1 MRKARFTEHQIIAV
15 LKSVE
20 AGRTVK
26 DVCREA
32 GISEASYYNWK
43 AKFGGMEASDIKKMK
58 DLEDENRRLKQ
69 MFADLSLEC
78 RALKDVIEKK
88 PLKPAIKRELVSY
101 LTAQF
106 AMSLRQAC
114 RILSL
119 SRTIFRYQP
128 DTQRDEPVIMAL
140 TVAAERYPRY
150 GYKRFFQVLRR
161 QGNAWNHK
169 RVHRIYF
176 LLKLNFRRKGKQH
189 LPVRNPAPLAT
200 PEAMNQSWSID
211 FMHDALVCGR
221 CFRTFNVVDDFN
233 RKALAIEIDLNIP
246 AQRVVRVLDRI
257 VANRGYPLKMRMDNA
272 PELVS
277 LTLAQWA
284 EEHGV
289 MLEFIRP
296 GKPTHNA
303 FIEQFNRTYRT
314 EILDFYLLRT
324 LNEAREITERWLVEY
339 NGERPHESLN
349 NLTPEEYRLM
359 AETPEISKSAWN
371 QKRGVTLV

>member
-32 GISEASYYNWK
+32 GISEASHYNWK

-119 SRTIFRYQP
+119 SRTVFCYQP
-128 DTQRDEPVIMAL
+128 DTRRDEPVIMAL
-140 TVAAERYPRY
+140 SVAAERYPRY
-150 GYKRFFQVLRR
+150 GFKKLFQVLRR
-161 QGNAWNHK
+161 KGNSWNHK
-169 RVHRIYF
+169 RVHRIYC
-176 LLKLNFRRKGKQH
+176 LLKLNFRRKGKQR

-221 CFRTFNVVDDFN
+221 RFRIFDVVDDFN
-233 RKALAIEIDLNIP
+233 REALAIEIDLNIP

-257 VANRGYPLKMRMDNA
+257 VANRGYPLKMRMDNG

-289 MLEFIRP
+289 MLEFISP
-296 GKPTHNA
+296 GKPTQNA
-303 FIEQFNRTYRT
+303 FIERFNRTYRT
-314 EILDFYLLRT
+314 EILDFYLFRT
-324 LNEAREITERWLVEY
+324 LNEAREITERWLAEY

-349 NLTPEEYRLM
+349 NLTPEEYLLM

-371 QKRGVTLV
+371 

>member
-1 MRKARFTEHQIIAV
+1 MEEIAIRKARFTEHQIIAV

-78 RALKDVIEKK
+78 RALKDVIGKK
-88 PLKPAIKRELVSY
+88 ALKPAIKRELVSY

-119 SRTIFRYQP
+119 SRTVFRYQP

-150 GYKRFFQVLRR
+150 GFKKLFQVLRR
-161 QGNAWNHK
+161 QGKSWNHK
-169 RVHRIYF
+169 RVHRIYC
-176 LLKLNFRRKGKQH
+176 LLKLNFRRKGKQR
-189 LPVRNPAPLAT
+189 LPVRNPIPLVT

-221 CFRTFNVVDDFN
+221 RFRTFNVVDDFN
-233 RKALAIEIDLNIP
+233 REALAIEIDLNIP

-257 VANRGYPLKMRMDNA
+257 VANRGYPLKMRMDNG

-296 GKPTHNA
+296 GKPTQNA
-303 FIEQFNRTYRT
+303 FIERFNRTYRT
-314 EILDFYLLRT
+314 EILDFYLFRT
-324 LNEAREITERWLVEY
+324 LNEAREITERWLAEY

-371 QKRGVTLV
+371 

>member
-58 DLEDENRRLKQ
+58 DLEYENRRLKQ

-88 PLKPAIKRELVSY
+88 FLKPAIKRELVSY

-119 SRTIFRYQP
+119 SRT
-128 DTQRDEPVIMAL
+128 V
-140 TVAAERYPRY
+140 ERYPRY
-150 GYKRFFQVLRR
+150 GFKKLFQVLRR
-161 QGNAWNHK
+161 QGKSWNHK
-169 RVHRIYF
+169 RVHRIYC
-176 LLKLNFRRKGKQH
+176 LLKLNFRRKGKQR
-189 LPVRNPAPLAT
+189 LPVRNPVPLVT

-221 CFRTFNVVDDFN
+221 RLRTFNVVDDFN
-233 RKALAIEIDLNIP
+233 REALAIEFDLNIP

-257 VANRGYPLKMRMDNA
+257 VANRGYPLKMRMDNG

-296 GKPTHNA
+296 GKPTQNA
-303 FIEQFNRTYRT
+303 FIERFNRTYRT
-314 EILDFYLLRT
+314 EILDFYLFRT
-324 LNEAREITERWLVEY
+324 LNEAREITERWLAEY

-359 AETPEISKSAWN
+359 AETPEISKSVWN
-371 QKRGVTLV
+371 